1 LRGDA
6 VSGRWVRTGLKV
18 LVALL
23 LGILVQTTFGADLRV
38 DTVAPDFMLLLAV
51 CAGYVGGP
59 DEGAV
64 VGFGAGLLSDLFLQD
79 TPFGL
84 SALAF
89 CLAGFAAGWARTNF
103 LRLRLWLVPAIAAAG
118 TALGVVLFVVIGYLV
133 GQAQLIAPGKR
144 WLVEV
149 VVIEATYAAL
159 FALPAVG
166 LMYWALGARNAA
178 PPALT
183 AGPPGTA
190 SDLPSRRRGGAR
202 SRRRRRVRA
211 KVG

>member
-1 LRGDA
+1 M
-6 VSGRWVRTGLKV
+6 SGRLVKTGFKV
-18 LVALL
+18 VVVLLV
-23 LGILVQTTFGADLRV
+23 GILAQTTFGADLRV
-38 DTVAPDFMLLLAV
+38 NNIAPDFMLLLAV

-64 VGFGAGLLSDLFLQD
+64 VGFAAGLLSDLFLQG

-84 SALAF
+84 SALAC

-103 LRLRLWLVPAIAAAG
+103 LRLRLWLVPVIAAAG
-118 TALGVVLFVVIGYLV
+118 TALGVVLFVIIGYLV
-133 GQAQLIAPGKR
+133 GQAQLVAPGKR

-159 FALPAVG
+159 FSLPAVG
-166 LMYWALGARNAA
+166 LMYWALGARSAA
-178 PPALT
+178 PQSLAT
-183 AGPPGTA
+183 GTPVAA
-190 SDLPSRRRGGAR
+190 SELPSRRRGSVR

>member
-1 LRGDA
+1 M
-6 VSGRWVRTGLKV
+6 SGRLVKSGVKV
-18 LVALL
+18 VVVLLV
-23 LGILVQTTFGADLRV
+23 GILVQTTSGADLRV
-38 DTVAPDFMLLLAV
+38 NNIAPDFMLLLAV

-64 VGFGAGLLSDLFLQD
+64 VGFAAGLLSDLFLQG

-84 SALAF
+84 SALAG

-103 LRLRLWLVPAIAAAG
+103 LRLRLGLVPVIAAAG
-118 TALGVVLFVVIGYLV
+118 TALGVVLFVIIGYLV
-133 GQAQLIAPGKR
+133 GQAQLVAPGKR

-159 FALPAVG
+159 FSLPAVG
-166 LMYWALGARNAA
+166 LMYWALGARSAA
-178 PPALT
+178 PQTLT
-183 AGPPGTA
+183 AGTPVPA
-190 SDLPSRRRGGAR
+190 SELPSRRRGSVR

>member
-1 LRGDA
+1 MR
-6 VSGRWVRTGLKV
+6 RVR
-18 LVALL
+18 
-23 LGILVQTTFGADLRV
+23 R
-38 DTVAPDFMLLLAV
+38 
-51 CAGYVGGP
+51 GP

-64 VGFGAGLLSDLFLQD
+64 VGFAAGLLSDLFLLD

-84 SALAF
+84 AALAA
-89 CLAGFAAGWARTNF
+89 CLAGFASGWARTNF

-133 GQAQLIAPGKR
+133 GEAQLIAPGKR

-159 FALPAVG
+159 FALPAAG
-166 LMYWALGARNAA
+166 LMYWALGARGSA
-178 PPALT
+178 PQALT
-183 AGPPGTA
+183 ANAPTSRPSFA
-190 SDLPSRRRGGAR
+190 SAP

-211 KVG
+211 RVG

>member
-1 LRGDA
+1 M
-6 VSGRWVRTGLKV
+6 SGRLVKTGFKV
-18 LVALL
+18 VVVLLV
-23 LGILVQTTFGADLRV
+23 GILVQTTFGADLRV
-38 DTVAPDFMLLLAV
+38 NNIAPDLMLLLAV

-64 VGFGAGLLSDLFLQD
+64 VGFAAGLLSDLFLQG

-84 SALAF
+84 SALAG

-103 LRLRLWLVPAIAAAG
+103 LRLRLWLVPVIAAAG
-118 TALGVVLFVVIGYLV
+118 TALGVVLFVIIGYLV
-133 GQAQLIAPGKR
+133 GQAQLVAPGKR

-159 FALPAVG
+159 FSLPAVG
-166 LMYWALGARNAA
+166 LMYWALGARSAA
-178 PPALT
+178 PQTLAT
-183 AGPPGTA
+183 GTPVAA
-190 SDLPSRRRGGAR
+190 SELPSRRRGSVR

>member
-1 LRGDA
+1 M
-6 VSGRWVRTGLKV
+6 SGRLVKTGLKV
-18 LVALL
+18 VVVLLV
-23 LGILVQTTFGADLRV
+23 GILVQTTFGADLRV
-38 DTVAPDFMLLLAV
+38 NNIAPDFMLLLAV

-64 VGFGAGLLSDLFLQD
+64 VGFAAGLLSDLFLQG

-84 SALAF
+84 SALAG

-103 LRLRLWLVPAIAAAG
+103 LRLRLWLVPVIAAAG
-118 TALGVVLFVVIGYLV
+118 TALGVVLFVIIGYLV
-133 GQAQLIAPGKR
+133 GQAQLVAPGKR

-159 FALPAVG
+159 FSLPAVG
-166 LMYWALGARNAA
+166 LMYWALGARSAA
-178 PPALT
+178 PQTLAT
-183 AGPPGTA
+183 GTPVAA
-190 SDLPSRRRGGAR
+190 SELPSRRRGSVR

>member
-1 LRGDA
+1 M
-6 VSGRWVRTGLKV
+6 SGRLVKTGLKV
-18 LVALL
+18 VVVLFV
-23 LGILVQTTFGADLRV
+23 GILAQTTFAADLRV
-38 DTVAPDFMLLLAV
+38 NNVAPDFMLLLAV

-59 DEGAV
+59 EEGAV
-64 VGFGAGLLSDLFLQD
+64 IGFTAGLLSDLFLQN

-84 SALAF
+84 SALAC

-103 LRLRLWLVPAIAAAG
+103 LRLRLGLVPAIAAAG
-118 TALGVVLFVVIGYLV
+118 TALGVILFVVIGYLV
-133 GQAQLIAPGKR
+133 GQAQLVAPGKR

-159 FALPAVG
+159 FSLPAVG
-166 LMYWALGARNAA
+166 LMYWALGARTARTAAA
-178 PPALT
+178 PVMT
-183 AGPPGTA
+183 AGASAAA
-190 SDLPSRRRGGAR
+190 SDLPSRRRGSAR

>member
-1 LRGDA
+1 MRGQW
-6 VSGRWVRTGLKV
+6 VSTGLKV
-18 LVALL
+18 VAVLLV
-23 LGILVQTTFGADLRV
+23 GILLQTSFASDLRV
-38 DTVAPDFMLLLAV
+38 DNFAPDFMLLLAV

-64 VGFGAGLLSDLFLQD
+64 IGFGAGLLSDLFLQG

-84 SALAF
+84 SALSA

-103 LRLRLWLVPAIAAAG
+103 LRLRLSLVPVIAAAG
-118 TALGVVLFVVIGYLV
+118 TTLGVVLFVVMGYLV

-159 FALPAVG
+159 FSLPAAG
-166 LMYWALGARNAA
+166 LMYWALRGVRS
-178 PPALT
+178 PVPQ
-183 AGPPGTA
+183 TA
-190 SDLPSRRRGGAR
+190 SPGASVPAPEAPSRHRPAPR
-202 SRRRRRVRA
+202 SRRRRRARA

>member
-1 LRGDA
+1 M
-6 VSGRWVRTGLKV
+6 SGRLVKTGLKV
-18 LVALL
+18 VVVLLV
-23 LGILVQTTFGADLRV
+23 GILVQTTFGADLRV
-38 DTVAPDFMLLLAV
+38 NNIAPDFMLLLAI

-64 VGFGAGLLSDLFLQD
+64 VGFAAGLLSDLFLQG

-84 SALAF
+84 SALAG

-103 LRLRLWLVPAIAAAG
+103 LRLRLWLVPVIAAAG
-118 TALGVVLFVVIGYLV
+118 TALGVVLFVIIGYLV
-133 GQAQLIAPGKR
+133 GEAQLVAPGKR

-159 FALPAVG
+159 FSLPAVA
-166 LMYWALGARNAA
+166 LMYWALGARSAA
-178 PPALT
+178 PQTL
-183 AGPPGTA
+183 GTGAPVAA
-190 SDLPSRRRGGAR
+190 SELPSRRRGSVR
-202 SRRRRRVRA
+202 NRRRRRVRA

>member
-1 LRGDA
+1 M
-6 VSGRWVRTGLKV
+6 SGRLVKTGFKV
-18 LVALL
+18 VIVLLV
-23 LGILVQTTFGADLRV
+23 GILVQTTFGADLRV
-38 DTVAPDFMLLLAV
+38 NNVAPDFMLLLAV

-64 VGFGAGLLSDLFLQD
+64 IGFAAGLLSDLFLQG

-84 SALAF
+84 SALAG

-103 LRLRLWLVPAIAAAG
+103 LRLRLALVPVIAAAG
-118 TALGVVLFVVIGYLV
+118 TALGVVLFVIIGYLV
-133 GQAQLIAPGKR
+133 GQAQLVAPGKR

-159 FALPAVG
+159 FSLPAVG
-166 LMYWALGARNAA
+166 LTYWALGARSAA
-178 PPALT
+178 PAALATGTPVPA
-183 AGPPGTA
+183 
-190 SDLPSRRRGGAR
+190 SELPSRRRGSVR

>member
-1 LRGDA
+1 MRGHY
-6 VSGRWVRTGLKV
+6 VRAGLKV
-18 LVALL
+18 AIVLL
-23 LGILVQTTFGADLRV
+23 IGILLQTSFGADLRV
-38 DTVAPDFMLLLAV
+38 NNIAPDFMLLLAV

-64 VGFGAGLLSDLFLQD
+64 VGFAAGLLSDLFLQD

-84 SALAF
+84 AALAA

-103 LRLRLWLVPAIAAAG
+103 LRLRLALVPVIAAAG
-118 TALGVVLFVVIGYLV
+118 TALGVVLFIVLGYLV
-133 GQAQLIAPGKR
+133 GEAQLIAPGKR

-149 VVIEATYAAL
+149 VVIEATYAAV

-166 LMYWALGARNAA
+166 LMYWALGARGTV
-178 PPALT
+178 PQPLT
-183 AGPPGTA
+183 ANAPIAA
-190 SDLPSRRRGGAR
+190 SDGPSRRRAAAR

>member
-1 LRGDA
+1 MN
-6 VSGRWVRTGLKV
+6 GRWVTTGLKV
-18 LVALL
+18 SVVLL

-38 DTVAPDFMLLLAV
+38 NNIAPDFMLLLAV

-84 SALAF
+84 SALAA
-89 CLAGFAAGWARTNF
+89 CLAGYAAGWARTNF

-149 VVIEATYAAL
+149 VVIEATYAAV

-166 LMYWALGARNAA
+166 LMYWALGDRSAVTQTLAA
-178 PPALT
+178 SPAIT
-183 AGPPGTA
+183 APEVT
-190 SDLPSRRRGGAR
+190 SRRRAAAR

>member
-1 LRGDA
+1 MT
-6 VSGRWVRTGLKV
+6 GRWVKTGFK
-18 LVALL
+18 VALVL
-23 LGILVQTTFGADLRV
+23 LVGIIAQTTFGANLRV
-38 DTVAPDFMLLLAV
+38 NNVAPDFMLLLAV

-64 VGFGAGLLSDLFLQD
+64 VGFAAGLLSDLFLQG

-84 SALAF
+84 SALAA

-103 LRLRLWLVPAIAAAG
+103 LRLRLSLVPVIAAAG
-118 TALGVVLFVVIGYLV
+118 TALGVALFVVIGYLV
-133 GQAQLIAPGKR
+133 GQAQLVAPGKR

-159 FALPAVG
+159 FSLPAVG
-166 LMYWALGARNAA
+166 LMYWALGAKSAA
-178 PPALT
+178 PQAMAT
-183 AGPPGTA
+183 GT
-190 SDLPSRRRGGAR
+190 SVTSPELPSRRRGSVR